1 MVCVESLFEDA
12 SKLLKNVNRRLC
24 ALEDNYQ
31 DFKKEIRKESKERE
45 YLERIAGLELAMERR
60 EHLLVQSGD
69 QKLLLQYHL
78 QEAHK
83 ALCSLLKS
91 AEKELDQSATEEGLD
106 NCDILAKVRQVLFS
120 IDGYWM
126 TLDHSEK

>member
-45 YLERIAGLELAMERR
+45 YSERIAGLELAMERR
-60 EHLLVQSGD
+60 EHLLVQTGD
-69 QKLLLQYHL
+69 RKLLLENHL
-78 QEAHK
+78 LEAQEVIGSLLEAAEKKKFLADYPEGDTIHK
-83 ALCSLLKS
+83 ARAALTRI
-91 AEKELDQSATEEGLD
+91 E
-106 NCDILAKVRQVLFS
+106 N
-120 IDGYWM
+120 YW
-126 TLDHSEK
+126 T